1 MEKAQNNIYLSVII
15 PAYNEEER
23 VKDTIMDI
31 VRYLSKQDY
40 SFEIVVVNDGSKDNT
55 ASVLKELESTIY
67 NLKFIDNNKNQG
79 KGAVVKQGMLAAEG
93 QYRLYADA
101 DNAISI
107 NHIEKFWPYVKQG
120 YNVVIGSIEL
130 PGSVQKERYIGFSK
144 FYRNILGKLSKY
156 LIRALTIWDIHD
168 TQRAFKLFTAE
179 AAEKIFPKQT
189 IMRWGFDI
197 EILVIAKKLGYNIKE
212 LPVTWINPP
221 GKVNFMA
228 YLKTLK
234 ELFQIK
240 FNQLRGKYGV

>member
-1 MEKAQNNIYLSVII
+1 MKSDVYLSVII

-23 VKDTIMDI
+23 IKDTIMDI

-40 SFEIVVVNDGSKDNT
+40 TYELVVVNDGSKDNT
-55 ASVLKELESTIY
+55 VNVLKKLESAIY
-67 NLKFIDNNKNQG
+67 NLKFIDNGKNQD
-79 KGAVVKQGMLAAEG
+79 KGAVVKQGMLSARG
-93 QYRLYADA
+93 KYRLYADA

-120 YNVVIGSIEL
+120 YDVIIGSIEL
-130 PGSVQKERYIGFSK
+130 SGSVQKERYTGFSK
-144 FYRNILGKLSKY
+144 IYRNILGKLSKY
-156 LIRALTIWDIHD
+156 LIRALTIWNIHD

-197 EILVIAKKLGYNIKE
+197 EILVLTKKLGYNIKE

-221 GKVNFMA
+221 GRVNFID

-234 ELFQIK
+234 ELLQIK
-240 FNQLRGKYGV
+240 LNQLRGKYD

>member
-1 MEKAQNNIYLSVII
+1 MKSDVYLSVII

-23 VKDTIMDI
+23 IKDTIMDI

-40 SFEIVVVNDGSKDNT
+40 TYELVVVNDGSKDNT
-55 ASVLKELESTIY
+55 VNVLKKLESAIY
-67 NLKFIDNNKNQG
+67 NLKFIDNGKNQD
-79 KGAVVKQGMLAAEG
+79 KGAVVKQGMLSARG
-93 QYRLYADA
+93 KYRLYADA

-120 YNVVIGSIEL
+120 YDVIIGSIEL
-130 PGSVQKERYIGFSK
+130 SGSVQKERYTGFSK
-144 FYRNILGKLSKY
+144 IYRNILGKLSKY
-156 LIRALTIWDIHD
+156 LIRALTIWNIHD

-197 EILVIAKKLGYNIKE
+197 EILVLTKKLGYNIKE

-221 GKVNFMA
+221 GRVNFMD

-234 ELFQIK
+234 ELLQIK
-240 FNQLRGKYGV
+240 LNQLRGKYD

>member
-1 MEKAQNNIYLSVII
+1 MKSDIYLSVII

-23 VKDTIMDI
+23 IKDTIMDI

-40 SFEIVVVNDGSKDNT
+40 TYELVVVNDGSKDNT
-55 ASVLKELESTIY
+55 VNVLKKLESAIY
-67 NLKFIDNNKNQG
+67 NLKFIDNGKNQG
-79 KGAVVKQGMLAAEG
+79 KGAVVKQGMLSARG
-93 QYRLYADA
+93 KYRLYADA

-120 YNVVIGSIEL
+120 YDVIIGSIEL
-130 PGSVQKERYIGFSK
+130 SGSVQKERYTGFSK
-144 FYRNILGKLSKY
+144 IYRNILGKLSKY
-156 LIRALTIWDIHD
+156 LIRALTIWNIHD

-197 EILVIAKKLGYNIKE
+197 EILVLTKKLGYNIKE

-221 GKVNFMA
+221 GRVNFMD

-234 ELFQIK
+234 ELLQIK
-240 FNQLRGKYGV
+240 LNQLRGKYD